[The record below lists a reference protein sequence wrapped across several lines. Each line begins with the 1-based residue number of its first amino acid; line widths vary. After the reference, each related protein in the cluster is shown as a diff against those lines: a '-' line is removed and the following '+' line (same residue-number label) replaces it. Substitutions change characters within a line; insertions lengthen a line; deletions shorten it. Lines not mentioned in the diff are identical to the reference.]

1 MKYTHL
7 AAPIGSIYRTGR
19 PAMHMSGQAY
29 INGGGPLRAF
39 TNPWREGETS

>member
-1 MKYTHL
+1 MRYNYL
-7 AAPIGSIYRTGR
+7 AALIGSIYRTGR
-19 PAMHMSGQAY
+19 PSMHMSGQAY

>member
-7 AAPIGSIYRTGR
+7 AALIGSIYRTGR

-39 TNPWREGETS
+39 TNPWSEGETS